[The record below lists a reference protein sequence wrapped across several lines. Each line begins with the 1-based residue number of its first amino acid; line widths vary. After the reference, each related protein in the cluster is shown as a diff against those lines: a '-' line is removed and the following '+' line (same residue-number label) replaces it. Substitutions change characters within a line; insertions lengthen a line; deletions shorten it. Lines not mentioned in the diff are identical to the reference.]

1 MVRSRVLLFTE
12 ETRKKTIEI
21 ERLRKAAEKDLSQ
34 TDVKSIQKRL
44 HFCRGRARK
53 V

>member
-1 MVRSRVLLFTE
+1 MVRSRVFL
-12 ETRKKTIEI
+12 RKKQGRRTIEI